1 MCKYFIREISMK
13 TQNMFLV
20 IIVILFLLPSI
31 GFTQNMEVHNLIGKS
46 RNEVIKKYG
55 APVHKD
61 ESNPDMICMFYKNKT
76 SSMIF
81 VSDQSGVYQAEAT
94 KSYDTQAEARS
105 IVDSFIS
112 NSLTNGFAIDTVSTS
127 DFRLQKKGVKVDLQ
141 LSENKL
147 AKTFDVK
154 VKANKT
160 ES

>member
-1 MCKYFIREISMK
+1 MK
-13 TQNMFLV
+13 TQNMFLI

-46 RNEVIKKYG
+46 RNEVVKKYG

>member
-13 TQNMFLV
+13 TQNMFLI

>member
-1 MCKYFIREISMK
+1 MYKYFIREISMK

-81 VSDQSGVYQAEAT
+81 VSDKSGVYQAEAT

-141 LSENKL
+141 ISENKL

>member
-1 MCKYFIREISMK
+1 MK

-46 RNEVIKKYG
+46 KNEVIKKYG

-112 NSLTNGFAIDTVSTS
+112 NSLTNGFAIDTVSTY

>member
-1 MCKYFIREISMK
+1 MK
-13 TQNMFLV
+13 TKKIFLF
-20 IIVILFLLPSI
+20 IIAILFLLPST
-31 GFTQNMEVHNLIGKS
+31 GFTQSMEVHNLIGKP

-94 KSYDTQAEARS
+94 KSFDTQAEARS

>member
-141 LSENKL
+141 ISENKL